1 MKRSVSTELY
11 LEPGTYSV
19 LLKITAK
26 RFPEAETVDDVI
38 AKTCQTRRKKLQAVG
53 LSYDMAHA
61 KGHFQEL
68 EAEKIKREKVE
79 RRERRKAMAKKMH
92 EARIRQRKKTK
103 LRNIKLDLK
112 RQAREMKRFAQD
124 SEQDKLEPFAAFGII
139 DPSVNIAVQPLMPHP
154 QATTPPGNL
163 TPRSTSP
170 NGRPAGPSRLRTSTT
185 FPSRPHASLPSLAP
199 AFARHATPPAGGAG
213 TGLSQRP
220 GIRVQRA
227 RVEGDGGRLTLSD
240 VSSDELSWDSDLDAP
255 SDSTEG
261 AGDGDRSPAFP
272 DSSVVGAARRCAACG
287 GDAVGADGG
296 GPGGPAAAAGGR
308 EEESDD
314 EGGFERDP
322 WNAVCVV
329 GLRVYSTESG
339 VRVEVVRGDGRRA
352 GSGAA
357 GGGGADGGGGQMQE
371 KLDVDD
377 AAKDAVEAMR
387 TPASSP
393 VGPRLKGVAAG
404 LEELLSGRRDGDGE

>member
-1 MKRSVSTELY
+1 MKRSVSTELD

-103 LRNIKLDLK
+103 LRNLKLDLK
-112 RQAREMKRFAQD
+112 RQEREMKRFAQD
-124 SEQDKLEPFAAFGII
+124 PEQDKLEPFAAFGII
-139 DPSVNIAVQPLMPHP
+139 DPSATSANHAVQPLMPHP

-185 FPSRPHASLPSLAP
+185 FPSRPPASLSSLAP
-199 AFARHATPPAGGAG
+199 VAARHATPPVWGAG
-213 TGLSQRP
+213 TGLPQRP

-261 AGDGDRSPAFP
+261 AGDGDRSPPPP
-272 DSSVVGAARRCAACG
+272 DSSVAGAARRCAACG
-287 GDAVGADGG
+287 GGDGG
-296 GPGGPAAAAGGR
+296 GPGGAAAARGGR

-314 EGGFERDP
+314 EGGGFERDP

-352 GSGAA
+352 GSGGA
-357 GGGGADGGGGQMQE
+357 GGGSADGGGGQMQE

-393 VGPRLKGVAAG
+393 VGPRLKGVSAG
-404 LEELLSGRRDGDGE
+404 LEELLSGGRDGDGE